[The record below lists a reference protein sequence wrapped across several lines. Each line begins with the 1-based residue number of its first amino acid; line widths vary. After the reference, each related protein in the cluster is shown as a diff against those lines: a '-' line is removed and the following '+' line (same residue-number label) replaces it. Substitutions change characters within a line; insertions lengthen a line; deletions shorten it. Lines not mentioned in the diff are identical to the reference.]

1 MITIQR
7 ILVPTD
13 FSEPSLHALP
23 HALEFA
29 RLFKAKLHVLHVVDE
44 AFQYW
49 LAAGPN
55 ALPVGP
61 SQDEMVAASR
71 RRMDDFIAHHVQPR
85 WSDYRAD
92 VIIGRPFVEI
102 VHYADVERIDLVVIG
117 THGRGGL
124 AHALMGS
131 VAEKVVRKAHCPV
144 LTIRCPDAAAGEN
157 K

>member
-1 MITIQR
+1 MITVQR
-7 ILVPTD
+7 ILFPTD

-61 SQDEMVAASR
+61 SQDEMMAASM
-71 RRMDDFIAHHVQPR
+71 RRMEDFIAHHVQPHCTNFQTSVR
-85 WSDYRAD
+85 N
-92 VIIGRPFVEI
+92 GRPFVEI
-102 VHYADVERIDLVVIG
+102 VHYAEVERVDLIVMG

-144 LTIRCPDAAAGEN
+144 LTIRCRDSAGE
-157 K
+157 KK